1 MKVSLIT
8 VCYNSESTIAE
19 TINCVL
25 SQNYSDIEYLVID
38 GGSTDNTL
46 NIIEEY
52 KSQIDFFISEEDN
65 GLYDAMN
72 KGIMNASGDIVG
84 ILNSDDLYYSNTII
98 KSVAECFKLYK
109 KDIVYGDLVY
119 VNKNNINKIHRHW
132 HSSYHTSNSFLR
144 GWHPPHPAVFVKRNL
159 YCKYGFFDLSFTLA
173 ADFDLMLRFFE
184 FYNVSTH
191 YLPDILVKMRL
202 GGKTNQSFFNIL
214 IQNIEIFKSF
224 KKYNISVFP
233 PSYLIRR
240 LFPKIIDFLKHN
252 TKSV

>member
-84 ILNSDDLYYSNTII
+84 
-98 KSVAECFKLYK
+98 F
-109 KDIVYGDLVY
+109 
-119 VNKNNINKIHRHW
+119 
-132 HSSYHTSNSFLR
+132 
-144 GWHPPHPAVFVKRNL
+144 
-159 YCKYGFFDLSFTLA
+159 
-173 ADFDLMLRFFE
+173 
-184 FYNVSTH
+184 
-191 YLPDILVKMRL
+191 
-202 GGKTNQSFFNIL
+202 
-214 IQNIEIFKSF
+214 
-224 KKYNISVFP
+224 
-233 PSYLIRR
+233 
-240 LFPKIIDFLKHN
+240 
-252 TKSV
+252 